1 MSSWDCPKCDE
12 VNPESKSACR
22 RSSPHR
28 RWAALGYEE
37 TAMKFSN
44 QLALILSL
52 IGVLLF
58 GLCLVAGLGMGS
70 TQLAP
75 ILAGAAFC
83 FLLGASIVFWFAGDE
98 EK

>member
-1 MSSWDCPKCDE
+1 MTPI
-12 VNPESKSACR
+12 
-22 RSSPHR
+22 
-28 RWAALGYEE
+28 
-37 TAMKFSN
+37 N
-44 QLALILSL
+44 QLVLALSL
-52 IGVLLF
+52 AGVFLWA
-58 GLCLVAGLGMGS
+58 LCLIAGLGMGS